1 MRKPHPAA
9 KKLRKEMPPGEQRLW
24 ARIRR
29 KQLGGFRFRRQ
40 HTVGPYIAD
49 FACLEA
55 KLIVEL
61 DGDQHGRGN
70 APSRDAKRDAYLR
83 EQGFEVLRFW
93 NNAVYEEID
102 SVLEVILDAAENS
115 VRAQQSEDGGS

>member
-9 KKLRKEMPPGEQRLW
+9 KKLRKEMPPAEQRLW
-24 ARIRR
+24 AHIRR

-40 HTVGPYIAD
+40 HTVGHYIAD

-61 DGDQHGRGN
+61 DGDQHGRGDG
-70 APSRDAKRDAYLR
+70 PMRDARRDDFLR

-102 SVLEVILDAAENS
+102 SVLESILDAAVNAAK
-115 VRAQQSEDGGS
+115 AQQAEKAGQ

>member
-1 MRKPHPAA
+1 
-9 KKLRKEMPPGEQRLW
+9 MPPAEQRLW

-70 APSRDAKRDAYLR
+70 APTRDAKRDDYLR

-93 NNAVYEEID
+93 NNTVYEEID
-102 SVLEVILDAAENS
+102 GVLEAILDAATNS
-115 VRAQQSEDGGS
+115 VKAQQFENIGK